1 MNFSKI
7 RNYWRYWRF
16 GQVSGEPSED
26 EGKQFPQLRE
36 FVYIDQRSVRSLL
49 ASTDSGRV
57 AAEQTDRE
65 SNVDTKQDSANV
77 GADAGPV
84 NAGVGTKRTTQ
95 QGTETENVYSFGLI
109 QSKFTRLYEHEEI
122 SPKISLAADGA
133 YNLQDGLELSTLDR
147 GTVLEFRGTIRLHP
161 LYRVFRAIEYIDTA
175 APDEAA
181 ISEGEKRLIEESL
194 GNKIPI
200 EIEVDGLSV
209 DGDGMI
215 SEGTQGNPFNVV
227 ALLDETELWTEPI
240 QTLASNKQ
248 FRIFC
253 RVESIKPDWY
263 PMKLIRVLESISPNL
278 AENFND
284 DLEAELQA
292 AMDRFEAQVEAT
304 TENTGF
310 DEQKLREFIEFLGG
324 RAESSIQ
331 ADQLDEV
338 VEHATDAY
346 SPDATVAVEQE
357 IELLKQA
364 YDSFTEIHSEDE
376 FSEDSASLRSDFRQ
390 QATHSQ
396 SADSDRDFTAHLE
409 ANVIGVYW

>member
-1 MNFSKI
+1 MNLSKI

-65 SNVDTKQDSANV
+65 SNVNTKQNSANV
-77 GADAGPV
+77 GAGSGPV
-84 NAGVGTKRTTQ
+84 NAGIGTNRTTQ
-95 QGTETENVYSFGLI
+95 QGNETENVYSFDLI

-122 SPKISLAADGA
+122 NPKISLAADGA
-133 YNLQDGLELSTLDR
+133 YDLQDGLELSTLDR
-147 GTVLEFRGTIRLHP
+147 GAVLEFRGTIRLHP

-175 APDEAA
+175 APDEAD
-181 ISEGEKRLIEESL
+181 ISEGEMQLIEESL

-200 EIEVDGLSV
+200 EIEVDGLSI
-209 DGDGMI
+209 DGDGRI
-215 SEGTQGNPFNVV
+215 SENTEGDAFNVV

-253 RVESIKPDWY
+253 RVESIRPDWY
-263 PMKLIRVLESISPNL
+263 PMKLIRVLESISSDL

-284 DLEAELQA
+284 DLESELQA

-304 TENTGF
+304 TKNTGF
-310 DEQKLREFIEFLGG
+310 DEQKLREFIEFLGE

-338 VEHATDAY
+338 VEHAADAY

-357 IELLKQA
+357 VELLKQA
-364 YDSFTEIHSEDE
+364 YNSFTEIYSEDE
-376 FSEDSASLRSDFRQ
+376 FSEDSASLRSDFHQ
-390 QATHSQ
+390 QATHPQ
-396 SADSDRDFTAHLE
+396 SADTDRDFTAHLE

>member
-1 MNFSKI
+1 MNFSNI
-7 RNYWRYWRF
+7 RNNWGYWRSE
-16 GQVSGEPSED
+16 QVSEEPAED

-65 SNVDTKQDSANV
+65 SNVDTKQNSANV
-77 GADAGPV
+77 GAGAGPV
-84 NAGVGTKRTTQ
+84 NVDVGTNRTTQ
-95 QGTETENVYSFGLI
+95 QGNETENIYSFDLI
-109 QSKFTRLYEHEEI
+109 QSKFTRLYEHEDI
-122 SPKISLAADGA
+122 NPQISLAADGE
-133 YNLQDGLELSTLDR
+133 YDLQDGLELSTLDR
-147 GTVLEFRGTIRLHP
+147 GAVLEFRGTIRLHP
-161 LYRVFRAIEYIDTA
+161 LYRVFRAIEYINTA
-175 APDEAA
+175 APDEAD
-181 ISEGEKRLIEESL
+181 ISEGDMQLIEESL

-200 EIEVDGLSV
+200 EIEVDGLSI
-209 DGDGMI
+209 DGDRRI
-215 SEGTQGNPFNVV
+215 SESTEGDAFNVV

-253 RVESIKPDWY
+253 RVECIRPDWY
-263 PMKLIRVLESISPNL
+263 PMKLIRVLESISPDL

-284 DLEAELQA
+284 DLESELQA

-310 DEQKLREFIEFLGG
+310 DEQRLREFIEFLGE
-324 RAESSIQ
+324 RAESSKNS
-331 ADQLDEV
+331 DQLNGV

-357 IELLKQA
+357 VELLKQA
-364 YDSFTEIHSEDE
+364 YDSFTEIYSEDE
-376 FSEDSASLRSDFRQ
+376 FSEDSASLRSVFRQ
-390 QATHSQ
+390 QATRSQ
-396 SADSDRDFTAHLE
+396 SADSERDFTAHLE
-409 ANVIGVYW
+409 ANVIGIYW

>member
-16 GQVSGEPSED
+16 GQVSGEPSEG

-65 SNVDTKQDSANV
+65 SNVDTKQNSANV
-77 GADAGPV
+77 GAGSGPV
-84 NAGVGTKRTTQ
+84 NAGIGTNRTTH
-95 QGTETENVYSFGLI
+95 QGNETENVYSFDLI

-122 SPKISLAADGA
+122 NPKISLAADGE
-133 YNLQDGLELSTLDR
+133 YDLQDGLELSTLDR
-147 GTVLEFRGTIRLHP
+147 GAVLEFRGTIRLHP

-175 APDEAA
+175 APDEAD
-181 ISEGEKRLIEESL
+181 ISEGEMQLIEESL

-200 EIEVDGLSV
+200 EIEVDGLSIDR
-209 DGDGMI
+209 DGRI
-215 SEGTQGNPFNVV
+215 SEGTQGDAFNVV

-253 RVESIKPDWY
+253 RVESIRPDWY
-263 PMKLIRVLESISPNL
+263 PMKLIRVLESISSDL
-278 AENFND
+278 AESFNE
-284 DLEAELQA
+284 DLESELQA

-310 DEQKLREFIEFLGG
+310 DKQKLREFVEFLGE
-324 RAESSIQ
+324 RAENSISE
-331 ADQLDEV
+331 DEIDEV
-338 VEHATDAY
+338 VEHAADTY
-346 SPDATVAVEQE
+346 SPEATNAIEQE
-357 IELLKQA
+357 VELLKQA
-364 YDSFTEIHSEDE
+364 YSSFTVVRSESE
-376 FSEDSASLRSDFRQ
+376 FSEDSASLRSDFHQ
-390 QATHSQ
+390 QETESQ
-396 SADSDRDFTAHLE
+396 STDSDREFTAHLE

>member
-65 SNVDTKQDSANV
+65 SNVDTKQNSANV
-77 GADAGPV
+77 GAGSGPV
-84 NAGVGTKRTTQ
+84 NAGIGTNRTTQ
-95 QGTETENVYSFGLI
+95 QGNETENVYSFDLI
-109 QSKFTRLYEHEEI
+109 QSKFTRLYEHEDI
-122 SPKISLAADGA
+122 NPQISLTADGA
-133 YNLQDGLELSTLDR
+133 YDLQDGLELSTLDR
-147 GTVLEFRGTIRLHP
+147 GEVLEFRGTIRLHP

-175 APDEAA
+175 APDEAD
-181 ISEGEKRLIEESL
+181 ISEGEMQLIEESL

-200 EIEVDGLSV
+200 EIEVDGLSIDE
-209 DGDGMI
+209 DGRI
-215 SEGTQGNPFNVV
+215 SESSEGDAFNVV

-253 RVESIKPDWY
+253 RVESIRPNWN
-263 PMKLIRVLESISPNL
+263 PMKLIRVLESISSDL

-284 DLEAELQA
+284 DSALN
-292 AMDRFEAQVEAT
+292 VEVGA
-304 TENTGF
+304 
-310 DEQKLREFIEFLGG
+310 
-324 RAESSIQ
+324 
-331 ADQLDEV
+331 
-338 VEHATDAY
+338 
-346 SPDATVAVEQE
+346 
-357 IELLKQA
+357 
-364 YDSFTEIHSEDE
+364 
-376 FSEDSASLRSDFRQ
+376 
-390 QATHSQ
+390 
-396 SADSDRDFTAHLE
+396 
-409 ANVIGVYW
+409 

>member
-1 MNFSKI
+1 MRFSKI

-16 GQVSGEPSED
+16 GQASGEPSED

-49 ASTDSGRV
+49 ASTDAGRV

-65 SNVDTKQDSANV
+65 SNVDTKQNSANV
-77 GADAGPV
+77 GAGAGPV
-84 NAGVGTKRTTQ
+84 NAGVGTTRTTQ
-95 QGTETENVYSFGLI
+95 QGYETENVYSFDLI

-122 SPKISLAADGA
+122 TPKISLAADGA
-133 YNLQDGLELSTLDR
+133 YDLQDELELSSLDR
-147 GTVLEFRGTIRLHP
+147 GAVVEFRGTIRLHP
-161 LYRVFRAIEYIDTA
+161 LYRVYRAIEYIDTA
-175 APDEAA
+175 APDEAD
-181 ISEGEKRLIEESL
+181 ISEGEMRLIEESL

-200 EIEVDGLSV
+200 EIEVDGLSI
-209 DGDGMI
+209 DEAGGI
-215 SEGTQGNPFNVV
+215 SEGTQGGPFNVV

-253 RVESIKPDWY
+253 RVESIRPDWY
-263 PMKLIRVLESISPNL
+263 PMKLIRVLESISSNL

-284 DLEAELQA
+284 DLESELQA

-310 DEQKLREFIEFLGG
+310 DKQKLREFVEFLGEK
-324 RAESSIQ
+324 AESSIQ
-331 ADQLDEV
+331 ADQIDEV
-338 VEHATDAY
+338 VEHAADAY
-346 SPDATVAVEQE
+346 SPEATNTIEQE
-357 IELLKQA
+357 VELLKQA
-364 YDSFTEIHSEDE
+364 YNSFTVIHSENE
-376 FSEDSASLRSDFRQ
+376 FSEDSASLRSDFHQ
-390 QATHSQ
+390 QATQSQ